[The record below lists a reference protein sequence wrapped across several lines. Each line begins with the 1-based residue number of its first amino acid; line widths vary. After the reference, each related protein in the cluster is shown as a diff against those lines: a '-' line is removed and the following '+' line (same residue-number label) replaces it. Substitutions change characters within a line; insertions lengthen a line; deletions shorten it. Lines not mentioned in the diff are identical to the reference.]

1 MALGQDE
8 DMSVLNDFTFVENEG
23 EEVVETDVELERAKE
38 KMYVEK
44 KRVKDITKNK
54 AIRQAKMDTKEVT
67 K

>member
-1 MALGQDE
+1 M